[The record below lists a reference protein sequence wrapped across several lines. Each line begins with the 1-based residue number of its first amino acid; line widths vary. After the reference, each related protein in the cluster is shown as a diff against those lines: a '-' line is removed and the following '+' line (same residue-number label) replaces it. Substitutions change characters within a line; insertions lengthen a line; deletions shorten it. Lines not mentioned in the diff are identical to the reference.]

1 MTDAAVLPEAAAP
14 GRKAMEAGRLL
25 FAASSRFIA
34 AADVPAALPP
44 ETLPEMALVGRSNV
58 GKSSLL
64 NALASRKN
72 LARVAHRPGRT
83 RTLNFYD
90 IGGRLMLV
98 DLPGY
103 GYAAVGR
110 AEARGWAE
118 TINFYLGRRAVLAGA
133 VLMIDARH
141 GMKDGD
147 RAALELLAANGVS
160 CIAVLTKIDKVK
172 TAARPAM
179 MAEVAAELARYP
191 AAFPALHA
199 VSAHDGF
206 AGRPLKSRAMTEK
219 TAPAPADAVAKA
231 ATLSAALPYMRRY
244 AGKSIVVKYGGHAM
258 GDIAVAEKF
267 AHDIVLLKQVG
278 INPIVVH
285 GGGPQIG
292 QMLERLKIKSSFI
305 DGLRVTDQ
313 ATVEIVEMVLSGSIN
328 KELVAYVNKA
338 GGRAI
343 GLSGKDADL
352 IRARKL
358 SRKRADPGSNIEKV
372 LDLGFVGEPYAVD
385 ASVLEDLARSD
396 IIPA

>member
-1 MTDAAVLPEAAAP
+1 
-14 GRKAMEAGRLL
+14 
-25 FAASSRFIA
+25 
-34 AADVPAALPP
+34 
-44 ETLPEMALVGRSNV
+44 
-58 GKSSLL
+58 
-64 NALASRKN
+64 
-72 LARVAHRPGRT
+72 
-83 RTLNFYD
+83 
-90 IGGRLMLV
+90 
-98 DLPGY
+98 
-103 GYAAVGR
+103 
-110 AEARGWAE
+110 
-118 TINFYLGRRAVLAGA
+118 
-133 VLMIDARH
+133 
-141 GMKDGD
+141 
-147 RAALELLAANGVS
+147 
-160 CIAVLTKIDKVK
+160 
-172 TAARPAM
+172 
-179 MAEVAAELARYP
+179 
-191 AAFPALHA
+191 
-199 VSAHDGF
+199 
-206 AGRPLKSRAMTEK
+206 MTEK

-396 IIPA
+396 IIPVIAPIGVGDHGETYNINADTAAGAIAAAVKATRLLLLTDVPGVLDAQKSLVHDLTVADAKAMISAGTISGGMIPKVETCIEAIEGGVEAAVIIDGRVKHAILLELFAEGAGTLIRRRKLGRK